1 MSTKDIVIVIDS
13 LQNRIQKYPQLGN
26 KKDKFY
32 NLLET
37 IKNDYK
43 KQEVPDNLLE
53 VYNSLVKKGK
63 ELNNKFSATANAK
76 EIKDQLEYY
85 IRYLN
90 AALGDLKNEVGRV
103 NVYQRWFLFTS
114 ILFLVLAPQLF
125 GFVLPALFFV
135 PIFLGTR
142 GLKARSV
149 NGFYMSLS
157 VAPIGFMTG
166 INWVK
171 YGLQIMDNI
180 PQAIQQTMLSLETGE
195 GIATAFTV
203 VPPILGLVLII
214 SSIAMSYYGYKAKH
228 LFV

>member
-32 NLLET
+32 NLLEN
-37 IKNDYK
+37 IKNEYK
-43 KQEVPDNLLE
+43 KLEVPDNLLE

-76 EIKDQLEYY
+76 EVKDQVEYY

-90 AALGDLKNEVGRV
+90 AALGDLRNEVGWV

>member
-76 EIKDQLEYY
+76 EI
-85 IRYLN
+85 
-90 AALGDLKNEVGRV
+90 
-103 NVYQRWFLFTS
+103 NVEKIS
-114 ILFLVLAPQLF
+114 IN
-125 GFVLPALFFV
+125 
-135 PIFLGTR
+135 T
-142 GLKARSV
+142 ARSA
-149 NGFYMSLS
+149 LC
-157 VAPIGFMTG
+157 
-166 INWVK
+166 
-171 YGLQIMDNI
+171 L
-180 PQAIQQTMLSLETGE
+180 
-195 GIATAFTV
+195 V
-203 VPPILGLVLII
+203 VII
-214 SSIAMSYYGYKAKH
+214 SDVSSFCLINVRRNKEIAKIKIDK
-228 LFV
+228 L

>member
-32 NLLET
+32 NLLEN
-37 IKNDYK
+37 IKNEYK
-43 KQEVPDNLLE
+43 KLEVPDNLLE

-76 EIKDQLEYY
+76 EIKDQVEYY

-90 AALGDLKNEVGRV
+90 AALGDLRNEVGWV
-103 NVYQRWFLFTS
+103 DVYQRWFLFTS
-114 ILFLVLAPQLF
+114 ILFLVLSPQWF

-135 PIFLGTR
+135 PIFLGSR

>member
-76 EIKDQLEYY
+76 EVKDQVEYY

-90 AALGDLKNEVGRV
+90 AALGDLRNEVGWV

>member
-1 MSTKDIVIVIDS
+1 MSTKDIVTVIDS

-37 IKNDYK
+37 IKNEYK

-63 ELNNKFSATANAK
+63 ELNNKFSATANSK
-76 EIKDQLEYY
+76 EIKDQVEYY
-85 IRYLN
+85 IRYLK
-90 AALGDLKNEVGRV
+90 AALGDLKNEVGWV

-114 ILFLVLAPQLF
+114 ILFLVLSPQWF
-125 GFVLPALFFV
+125 GFILPALFFV
-135 PIFLGTR
+135 PIFLGLK
-142 GLKARSV
+142 GLKVRSV

-157 VAPIGFMTG
+157 IAPIGFMTG
-166 INWVK
+166 TVWAKNGMYVM
-171 YGLQIMDNI
+171 GNLTT
-180 PQAIQQTMLSLETGE
+180 AVAQTMVQTGRGE
-195 GIATAFTV
+195 SFAKALTII
-203 VPPILGLVLII
+203 PPILGVVLVI
-214 SSIAMSYYGYKAKH
+214 SSIFMAYRGYKARH

>member
-114 ILFLVLAPQLF
+114 ILFLVLSPLYA
-125 GFVLPALFFV
+125 
-135 PIFLGTR
+135 
-142 GLKARSV
+142 
-149 NGFYMSLS
+149 
-157 VAPIGFMTG
+157 
-166 INWVK
+166 
-171 YGLQIMDNI
+171 
-180 PQAIQQTMLSLETGE
+180 
-195 GIATAFTV
+195 
-203 VPPILGLVLII
+203 
-214 SSIAMSYYGYKAKH
+214 
-228 LFV
+228 

>member
-1 MSTKDIVIVIDS
+1 MSTKDIVVVIES

-37 IKNDYK
+37 LKNEYK

-53 VYNSLVKKGK
+53 VYNSLVRKGK
-63 ELNNKFSATANAK
+63 ELNTKFSATANAK
-76 EIKDQLEYY
+76 EVKDQTEYY

-103 NVYQRWFLFTS
+103 NVYQRWFLFTA
-114 ILFLVLAPQLF
+114 ILFLMLAPQLF
-125 GFVLPALFFV
+125 NFILPVLFFV
-135 PIFLGTR
+135 PIFLGLR
-142 GLKARSV
+142 GLRVRSI

-166 INWVK
+166 VTWVK
-171 YGLQIMDNI
+171 YGLGSMKNI
-180 PQAIQQTMLSLETGE
+180 PDAITQTMLQSGMGE
-195 GIATAFTV
+195 GFATALTI
-203 VPPILGLVLII
+203 VPPILGLVLVI
-214 SSIAMSYYGYKAKH
+214 SSILMSYYGYRAKH

>member
-32 NLLET
+32 NLLEN
-37 IKNDYK
+37 IKNEYK
-43 KQEVPDNLLE
+43 KLEVPDNLLE

-76 EIKDQLEYY
+76 EIKDQVEYY

-90 AALGDLKNEVGRV
+90 AALGDLRNEVGWV

>member
-90 AALGDLKNEVGRV
+90 AALGDLKNEVDRV

-142 GLKARSV
+142 GIKARSV

-195 GIATAFTV
+195 GIATTFTV

>member
-1 MSTKDIVIVIDS
+1 
-13 LQNRIQKYPQLGN
+13 
-26 KKDKFY
+26 
-32 NLLET
+32 
-37 IKNDYK
+37 
-43 KQEVPDNLLE
+43 
-53 VYNSLVKKGK
+53 
-63 ELNNKFSATANAK
+63 
-76 EIKDQLEYY
+76 
-85 IRYLN
+85 
-90 AALGDLKNEVGRV
+90 
-103 NVYQRWFLFTS
+103 
-114 ILFLVLAPQLF
+114 
-125 GFVLPALFFV
+125 
-135 PIFLGTR
+135 
-142 GLKARSV
+142 
-149 NGFYMSLS
+149 MSLS

>member
-32 NLLET
+32 NLLEI

-114 ILFLVLAPQLF
+114 ILFLVLSPQWF

-135 PIFLGTR
+135 PIFLGSR

-166 INWVK
+166 TVWAKN
-171 YGLQIMDNI
+171 GLYVMSNMTTAVANNI
-180 PQAIQQTMLSLETGE
+180 AQTGRSE
-195 GIATAFTV
+195 GFATILTI
-203 VPPILGLVLII
+203 VPPILGVILII

>member
-32 NLLET
+32 NLLEN
-37 IKNDYK
+37 IKNEYK
-43 KQEVPDNLLE
+43 KLEVPDNLLE

-76 EIKDQLEYY
+76 EIKDQVEYY

-90 AALGDLKNEVGRV
+90 AALGDLRNEVGWV

-114 ILFLVLAPQLF
+114 ILFLILAPQLF